1 MRHLQKDDFLVS
13 FLSFGAFGVPIT
25 CAHTREQADRRE
37 GKDGSAGFPE
47 PHEVRPLQL
56 QCLLARLWLPFQI
69 CQAKLSGGLDCPS
82 QASLGTQSRLL
93 G

>member
-13 FLSFGAFGVPIT
+13 FLSFGTFRVPIN
-25 CAHTREQADRRE
+25 CARTREPADRLG
-37 GKDGSAGFPE
+37 GKDGSAGFPG
-47 PHEVRPLQL
+47 PHEVRLLQL

-69 CQAKLSGGLDCPS
+69 CQAKLSGGLGCPS
-82 QASLGTQSRLL
+82 QASLGTQARPL